1 MRKIVS
7 VILSLLICI
16 LSSMQIFNASTS
28 YNADILS
35 NCKKITVDSNNNGAF
50 AYGFNGSVI
59 YSSMLLPNIYNRY
72 VTVEGNIKSV
82 CQNGKY
88 TCALFEKN
96 LKNKLYCIAQMNM
109 DNGECTYYDFKN
121 MTSLLAGSFS
131 VSGGKAFFIRT
142 DSAYAYVSSYSLNGE
157 HSNNYV
163 FSQNVTELFNNNSN
177 TYARLYDGS
186 VYRLS
191 DGNSYYCAQISRDNS
206 IYNSGCGWV
215 ATDSG
220 RLVSLT
226 GDGSRQIGPTEMNSI
241 TISKNSLRYLSYSGI
256 ALEPLNSDSTKYFD
270 YSNNIK
276 LIASYNDKTAVVE
289 NDYDCLIIS
298 NNEFK
303 SLSINLNNDNNNN
316 KNNNYN
322 DNNNENLKNTG
333 IKYKIS
339 SDGIMYGIESGTNV
353 TDFKKSFSVS
363 VSLKSNSG
371 ESVTSGK
378 IKTGQRVTLNNKE
391 YTIAVIGDITGEGNV
406 KSNDVSKLI
415 GYFLNTDNIS
425 GAYFKA
431 ADFNLDGSVNN
442 KDLVLIS
449 RKSNS

>member
-1 MRKIVS
+1 MRKIAS
-7 VILSLLICI
+7 LILSLMICI
-16 LSSMQIFNASTS
+16 LSSVQIINASTS
-28 YNADILS
+28 YNVDILN
-35 NCKKITVDSNNNGAF
+35 NCKKITVDSNNSGAF
-50 AYGFNGSVI
+50 AYGFKGSIV
-59 YSSMLLPNIYNRY
+59 YSSMLLPNVHNRY

-88 TCALFEKN
+88 TCALVEKN

-109 DNGECTYYDFKN
+109 ENGECKYYDFKN
-121 MTSLLAGSFS
+121 MSSLLAGSFS

-142 DSAYAYVSSYSLNGE
+142 DSAFAYVSSYSINGE
-157 HSNNYV
+157 HSSNYV

-186 VYRLS
+186 VYRLA
-191 DGNSYYCAQISRDNS
+191 DGKSYYCAHIDRDTL
-206 IYNSGCGWV
+206 IYNSGSGWV

-226 GDGSRQIGPTEMNSI
+226 GDGSRQIGSTEINSV

-256 ALEPLNSDSTKYFD
+256 ALQPVNSDNVKYFNHN
-270 YSNNIK
+270 NNIK

-289 NDYDCLIIS
+289 NDYDCLVIS
-298 NNEFK
+298 NSEFK
-303 SLSINLNNDNNNN
+303 DLSINFNNNN
-316 KNNNYN
+316 NNGTG
-322 DNNNENLKNTG
+322 DKNLKNTYND
-333 IKYKIS
+333 YKIS
-339 SDGIMYGIESGTNV
+339 SDGIMYGITSGTNV
-353 TDFKKSFSVS
+353 TDFKKSFSVL
-363 VSLKSNSG
+363 VSLKSSSG

-378 IKTGQRVTLNNKE
+378 IKTGQRVTLNNEE
-391 YTIAVIGDITGEGNV
+391 YAVAVMGDLTGEGNV
-406 KSNDVSKLI
+406 KSNDVSKLM
-415 GYFLNTDNIS
+415 GYFVNTYNLS

-449 RKSNS
+449 RKAES